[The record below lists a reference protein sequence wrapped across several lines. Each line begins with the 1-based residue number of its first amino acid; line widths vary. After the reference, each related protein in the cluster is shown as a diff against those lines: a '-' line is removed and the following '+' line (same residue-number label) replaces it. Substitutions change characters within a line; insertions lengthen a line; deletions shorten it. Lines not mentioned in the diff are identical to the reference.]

1 MNNILIHS
9 IDFNFDFH
17 PNPLETVELAREILE
32 TSKIKQGIKEI
43 HYKGNRVIYV
53 ARPNFKKNTIP
64 EKYKNGIIINYIS
77 K

>member
-9 IDFNFDFH
+9 INFNFDFH
-17 PNPLETVELAREILE
+17 PNPLETVELAKEILD

-53 ARPNFKKNTIP
+53 ARPNFKGVLIS
-64 EKYKNGIIINYIS
+64 EKYNDGIIINYIS